1 MKRVR
6 LQDVLPLMQEAF
18 SNGQTFTLP
27 VTGGSM
33 QPTLSAGDAV
43 TLREI
48 QAGELHVGDIVF
60 YRRKN
65 GQFVLHRVVD
75 IDENTV
81 DFCGDAQVSVER
93 GVSHSQLIGQVIAY
107 EKGGRLTDLEEIR
120 KEGIKRLRTR
130 RIRSVISWWYRKT
143 TVSHE
148 PTTAFGFVSR
158 YLKKYVP
165 LIVLLCVLSCVMAVS
180 MLGMAITSGVVI
192 DKAFGDMQG
201 FKQWFLVLFS
211 LLIVTCLCN
220 MAYAQLRVRIIAR
233 LKNEIRED
241 LVSII
246 LTKQYLSL
254 QELHS
259 GDILNRLTTDIQI
272 VVESAVS
279 LIPQVVSLLTKL
291 LGGLGFMFFV
301 DPLFATVIV
310 VGGVAVTIV
319 VHLLSRRYKKMHK
332 ECQEIEGET
341 RSYLQECVEN
351 IVVVKSFSNEK
362 GVISKLKSYQT
373 DSFHKQV
380 RRSAYSSVGSTL
392 VYSAFTVGYYTALA
406 WGVLRIA
413 ADAMN
418 IGTFVTLLQIME
430 QIRSPFRSASG
441 LMPQFYSMLA
451 SAERLQIFEQLP
463 DETRVASSASVRTA
477 YEHSNAICLKDIT
490 FAYPDKDP
498 VFCDFSMTLKK
509 GTMMVLV
516 GASGCGKTTLIKL
529 LLGLLEPQ
537 KGTVVLCSD
546 DNEIQL
552 DASTRGLF
560 AYVPQGNMVLSGTI
574 AENLSF
580 GNRDVN
586 RYQMM
591 KAVEFACLSKTIDK
605 LPDGLDTV
613 IGERGVG
620 LSEGQI
626 QRIAIARALLSPSPV
641 LLLDE
646 CTSALDINTEKQL
659 IQNLKSLR
667 DRTIIFV
674 SHRTAVLDSA
684 DEIIDLQKC

>member
-1 MKRVR
+1 MKKVR
-6 LQDVLPLMQEAF
+6 LQDVLPLMREAF
-18 SNGQTFTLP
+18 SNGQTFTIP
-27 VTGGSM
+27 VTGTSM
-33 QPTLSAGDAV
+33 QPTLYVGDAV
-43 TLREI
+43 TLCEVQPSKLR
-48 QAGELHVGDIVF
+48 VGDIVF

-65 GQFVLHRVVD
+65 GQYVLHRVVK
-75 IDENTV
+75 IDNDTV
-81 DFCGDAQVSVER
+81 DFCGDNQVAVEH
-93 GVSHSQLIGQVIAY
+93 GVSFSQLIGQVITY
-107 EKGGRLTDLEEIR
+107 EKNGEITDLQTIR
-120 KEGIKRLRTR
+120 KQGTKRLRTR
-130 RIRSVISWWYRKT
+130 RIRSMISWWYRKT
-143 TVSHE
+143 TISHE
-148 PTTAFGFVSR
+148 PTTAFGFISR
-158 YLKKYVP
+158 YLKKYIP

-180 MLGMAITSGVVI
+180 MLGMAISSGIVI
-192 DKAFGDMQG
+192 DKALGDMQG
-201 FKQWFLVLFS
+201 FKQWFLILFS
-211 LLIVTCLCN
+211 LLIVTCICN
-220 MAYAQLRVRIIAR
+220 MAYSQLRVRIVAK

-241 LVSII
+241 LVSVI
-246 LTKQYLSL
+246 LTKQYMSL
-254 QELHS
+254 QEMHS
-259 GDILNRLTTDIQI
+259 GDVLNRLTTDIQI
-272 VVESAVS
+272 VVESAVT

-301 DPLFATVIV
+301 DPLFAAVII
-310 VGGVAVTIV
+310 VGGVTVTVV

-362 GVISKLKSYQT
+362 GVISKLKSYQM

-392 VYSAFTVGYYTALA
+392 VYSAFTVGYYSALA

-413 ADAMN
+413 AEAMQ

-451 SAERLQIFEQLP
+451 SAERLQVFEQLP
-463 DETRVASSASVRTA
+463 DETRASSSFRVQEA
-477 YEHSNAICLKDIT
+477 YKRSKSIRFDHVS
-490 FAYPDKDP
+490 FSYPEKEP
-498 VFCDFSMTLKK
+498 IFRDFNMTLNKES
-509 GTMMVLV
+509 MMVLV
-516 GASGCGKTTLIKL
+516 GASGCGKTTFIKL
-529 LLGLLEPQ
+529 LLGLIEPQ
-537 KGTVVLCSD
+537 QGKVVLCSD
-546 DNEIQL
+546 TGETTL

-580 GNRDVN
+580 GNPGVN

-591 KAVEFACLSKTIDK
+591 KAIELACLSKTIDK
-605 LPDGLDTV
+605 LPDGLDTM
-613 IGERGVG
+613 IGERGIG

-626 QRIAIARALLSPSPV
+626 QRIAVARALLSPSPI

-646 CTSALDINTEKQL
+646 CTSALDIRTEKQL
-659 IQNLKSLR
+659 IENLKSLHN
-667 DRTIIFV
+667 RTIIFV

-684 DEIIDLQKC
+684 DELIDLQNS